1 MSSRE
6 PKCFNLVSEEDR
18 LESFYP
24 WHGEGALYKKSVL
37 FMFLNGN
44 VQNLNSLYLNQ
55 YFVKLLFVSKTI
67 MSLRFKAFAGE
78 TNTNHNRL

>member
-24 WHGEGALYKKSVL
+24 WHGEGALYKKISVL

-44 VQNLNSLYLNQ
+44 VYR
-55 YFVKLLFVSKTI
+55 I
-67 MSLRFKAFAGE
+67 
-78 TNTNHNRL
+78 